1 MAAPPLELADD
12 VIPEILLRLPPD
24 EPKWLFRAA
33 LACKPW
39 LRTISDPT
47 FLHRYRAFHGA
58 PPLLGLI
65 DVDPLTDRDPR
76 FIATTAMPAFSF
88 PIPVFDTISAWRNVS
103 AYPLD
108 RRHGRALIRKFENG
122 CEHYL
127 VCDARGV
134 LRCHRLPTP

>member
-1 MAAPPLELADD
+1 MAAPPELVDD

-65 DVDPLTDRDPR
+65 DREPLIDRVPR
-76 FIATTAMPAFSF
+76 FVAPQQ
-88 PIPVFDTISAWRNVS
+88 
-103 AYPLD
+103 
-108 RRHGRALIRKFENG
+108 
-122 CEHYL
+122 
-127 VCDARGV
+127 
-134 LRCHRLPTP
+134 

>member
-1 MAAPPLELADD
+1 MAAPPLELVDD

-33 LACKPW
+33 VARKPW

-65 DVDPLTDRDPR
+65 DREPLIDRVPR
-76 FIATTAMPAFSF
+76 FVAPQQ
-88 PIPVFDTISAWRNVS
+88 
-103 AYPLD
+103 
-108 RRHGRALIRKFENG
+108 
-122 CEHYL
+122 
-127 VCDARGV
+127 
-134 LRCHRLPTP
+134 